1 MKTLTLKI
9 INFSDELKTIDTPTH
24 MAPELIL
31 GNKEM
36 PTFSSDVYSA
46 GVVLWEML
54 SLESPF
60 AGYRSLQVF
69 KFYNEGRL
77 LQMND
82 DWPESLKQILGKC
95 LNRNPRERPSFSDI
109 VATLERICEE
119 FPYEDDEEEVD
130 DEEYD
135 GYDNE
140 ENNEHDNDDDN
151 DPSSNLSQADGAQAP
166 IPSSLFSS

>member
-1 MKTLTLKI
+1 MKTSTLKI
-9 INFSDELKTIDTPTH
+9 IDFKTIDTSTYI
-24 MAPELIL
+24 APEIIL

-46 GVVLWEML
+46 GVILWEML
-54 SLESPF
+54 SLKSPF

-69 KFYNEGRL
+69 QFYNEGRL

-109 VATLERICEE
+109 ITYLERICEE
-119 FPYEDDEEEVD
+119 FPYKDVKDEKLIELPESSKFFGIECLVS
-130 DEEYD
+130 
-135 GYDNE
+135 G
-140 ENNEHDNDDDN
+140 NEH
-151 DPSSNLSQADGAQAP
+151 LKR
-166 IPSSLFSS
+166 